1 MANSRPVT
9 CLYSCNPRERVTVK
23 NHDRMGKSTTVKH
36 AVVAAVRKIVESEGA
51 VLRADIYNQFGLY
64 VYMVVRH
71 SNGVQIAYMGDKGI
85 GI

>member
-9 CLYSCNPRERVTVK
+9 CLYSCTPRERVTVK
-23 NHDRMGKSTTVKH
+23 
-36 AVVAAVRKIVESEGA
+36 
-51 VLRADIYNQFGLY
+51 NQFGLY

-71 SNGVQIAYMGDKGI
+71 SNGIQIAYMGDKGI